1 METDMTT
8 PTLIP
13 AQYAEI
19 FWNNGEDGKAGEA
32 DIVVTD
38 IRQRQAEFRR
48 TGRDPTRRY
57 DLSTGAHT
65 DGWMTDVHPQAR
77 PEGVFAAN
85 WLDRPVSREAIRAA
99 LREFGKIEECEWARR
114 MHETLDRIDRYNR
127 GEAETD

>member
-1 METDMTT
+1 
-8 PTLIP
+8 
-13 AQYAEI
+13 
-19 FWNNGEDGKAGEA
+19 
-32 DIVVTD
+32 
-38 IRQRQAEFRR
+38 
-48 TGRDPTRRY
+48 
-57 DLSTGAHT
+57 
-65 DGWMTDVHPQAR
+65 MTDVHPQAR